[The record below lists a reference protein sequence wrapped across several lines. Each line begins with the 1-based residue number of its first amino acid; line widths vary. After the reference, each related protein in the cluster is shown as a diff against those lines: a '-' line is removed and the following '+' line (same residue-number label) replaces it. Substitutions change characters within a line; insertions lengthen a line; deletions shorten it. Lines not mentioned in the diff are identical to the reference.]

1 MRLGLAV
8 VGACV
13 CMAWLPAQGQDVRD
27 PTIAPTEAGQTLG
40 VAATAASP
48 LGMDGMAVIVRNGN
62 PYLVVGTRLYAPGQM
77 VGKARLE
84 RITETEIWLREA
96 TGLRKIPRFA
106 GIQRTASAVDCKPAT
121 PARAATPSR
130 GKTTKKHLVARRR
143 TPTKSAAP
151 STSPVAAPCTT
162 AQP

>member
-1 MRLGLAV
+1 
-8 VGACV
+8 
-13 CMAWLPAQGQDVRD
+13 MAWLPVPAQDVRD
-27 PTIAPTEAGQTLG
+27 PTIAPAEAGQTPG
-40 VAATAASP
+40 VAAATASP

-62 PYLVVGTRLYAPGQM
+62 PYLVVGTRLYAPGQT

-84 RITETEIWLREA
+84 RITETEVWFREG

-106 GIQRTASAVDCKPAT
+106 GIQRTVSAADCKPAA
-121 PARAATPSR
+121 PARAATPPR
-130 GKTTKKHLVARRR
+130 GKTTKKKLATRRR
-143 TPTKSAAP
+143 AQTQSAAP